1 MPELLLV
8 CSRRSLCWEFDKD
21 GRELNVR
28 VEGQL
33 VFNESRM
40 ALLAATA
47 GAGLAFLLEGQVR
60 PMIAD
65 GRLVRVLARGLVCAI
80 LRLSP
85 LLS

>member
-65 GRLVRVLARGLVCAI
+65 GRLVRVLATFRRKISNLDCC
-80 LRLSP
+80 R
-85 LLS
+85 